1 MKFQRLLLV
10 SAVFVL
16 ASLPLVSAQQRRPGR
31 PVAVPAPKPTPVPNT
46 TPAPHRVQIFGPSQ
60 NASESAPR
68 TTAPAATAASSV
80 RRNRQAAKLFDA
92 IQQADHS
99 VIALDGQRVALNNLL
114 RDDRPNVIIIW
125 STYCHVCQ
133 TGLQDWQAIYER
145 LGSRD
150 VNVLA
155 LSVQPAAHREQV
167 KSFMRE
173 KGLGYPVYF
182 ASRDLYG
189 QITEGNFGT
198 PTTFVFAADGSLV
211 SRLIGWTE
219 GQGRDALALAIR
231 RAGQH

>member
-1 MKFQRLLLV
+1 MKFQRLLLG

-16 ASLPLVSAQQRRPGR
+16 ASLPLVSAQQRRSTAAP
-31 PVAVPAPKPTPVPNT
+31 AVKPAPVPNPA
-46 TPAPHRVQIFGPSQ
+46 PAPHRVQIFGPSQ
-60 NASESAPR
+60 TASESAPR
-68 TTAPAATAASSV
+68 TAAPSAPSV

-145 LGSRD
+145 FGSRD

-167 KSFMRE
+167 KTFMRA
-173 KGLGYPVYF
+173 KGLDYPVYF

-198 PTTFVFAADGSLV
+198 PSTFVFAADGSLV

-231 RAGQH
+231 RAGQN

>member
-1 MKFQRLLLV
+1 MKSTRLLLS

-16 ASLPLVSAQQRRPGR
+16 ASLPLVSAQQRRT
-31 PVAVPAPKPTPVPNT
+31 VTPAPKPT
-46 TPAPHRVQIFGPSQ
+46 PHRVQIFGPSQ
-60 NASESAPR
+60 TASESAPR
-68 TTAPAATAASSV
+68 TVAPVASSA

-99 VIALDGQRVALNNLL
+99 VIALDGNRVALNNLL

-125 STYCHVCQ
+125 STYCEVCQ
-133 TGLQDWQAIYER
+133 TGLRDWQAIYER
-145 LGSRD
+145 FGQRD
-150 VNVLA
+150 VNLLA

-198 PTTFVFAADGSLV
+198 PSTFVFAADGSLT
-211 SRLIGWTE
+211 SRIIGWTE
-219 GQGRDALALAIR
+219 GQGREALAIAIR
-231 RAGQH
+231 RAGQN